1 MLVVMIGWVFF
12 SQTDFGA
19 LGHYLGTMFGIGAS
33 GFIDKTALY
42 YLKTGFIL
50 LLISILCAVLL
61 LTSTLSVWSDADL
74 LLQ

>member
-42 YLKTGFIL
+42 YLKTGYP
-50 LLISILCAVLL
+50 SSDQYSYVPSLL